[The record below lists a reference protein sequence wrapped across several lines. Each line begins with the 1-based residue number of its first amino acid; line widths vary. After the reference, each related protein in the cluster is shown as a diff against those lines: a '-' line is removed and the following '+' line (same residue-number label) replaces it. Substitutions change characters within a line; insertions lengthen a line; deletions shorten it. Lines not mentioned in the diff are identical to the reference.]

1 VLHSKEQLDKMLVLQ
16 DVSIKVEDKELLN
29 NVNLEFGPGIHFIVG
44 PNGAGKSTLAHAIMA
59 NPKYNTSG
67 SIVYNDTALDDLA
80 TWERAQLGLFIS
92 FQNPTPIEGLSNFRL
107 IKEAMDMGTTS
118 SIMDK
123 LNGFRALAKEL
134 NLPEGWDKKELNV
147 EASGGEKKKNELI
160 QMKMLDPAV
169 AILDEP
175 DSGLDVDAINSLI
188 EQLQDFNSKDKTII
202 IVSHY
207 EKLLKSFEPTTVT
220 VVANGTTS
228 QTTDAS
234 VVDKVLSDGFKDFV

>member
-1 VLHSKEQLDKMLVLQ
+1 MLVLQ
-16 DVSIKVEDKELLN
+16 DVGIKTEGKELLN

-59 NPKYNTSG
+59 NPKYEITG
-67 SIVYNDTALDDLA
+67 GMLYKDTALDDLA
-80 TWERAQLGLFIS
+80 TWERAQLGMFLS

-123 LNGFRALAKEL
+123 LSGFRGIAREL

-160 QMKMLDPAV
+160 QMKMLDPSV

-188 EQLQDFNSKDKTII
+188 EQLKDFNSDDKTII

-220 VVANGTTS
+220 VVANGTTT
-228 QTTDAS
+228 QTTDACYN
-234 VVDKVLSDGFKDFV
+234 VVNKVLAFGFKDFA

>member
-1 VLHSKEQLDKMLVLQ
+1 MLVLQ

-59 NPKYNTSG
+59 NPKYDITG
-67 SIVYNDTALDDLA
+67 GIMYKDTALDDLT

-123 LNGFRALAKEL
+123 LNGFRGLAKEL

-147 EASGGEKKKNELI
+147 QASGGEKKKNELI
-160 QMKMLDPAV
+160 QMKMLDPTV

-234 VVDKVLSDGFKDFV
+234 VVTKVLSDGFKDFA

>member
-1 VLHSKEQLDKMLVLQ
+1 MLVLQ
-16 DVSIKVEDKELLN
+16 DVSIKTEGKELLN

-59 NPKYNTSG
+59 NPKYDITG
-67 SIVYNDTALDDLA
+67 GMMYEDTALDDLT

-123 LNGFRALAKEL
+123 LNGFRGLAKEL

-147 EASGGEKKKNELI
+147 QASGGEKKKNELI
-160 QMKMLDPAV
+160 QMKMLDPTV

-188 EQLQDFNSKDKTII
+188 EQLKDFISDDKTII

-228 QTTDAS
+228 QTTDAN
-234 VVDKVLSDGFKDFV
+234 VVTKVLSDGFKDFA

>member
-1 VLHSKEQLDKMLVLQ
+1 MLVLQ

-67 SIVYNDTALDDLA
+67 GIVYNDTALDDLA

-123 LNGFRALAKEL
+123 LNGFRGLAKEL

>member
-1 VLHSKEQLDKMLVLQ
+1 MLVLQ

-67 SIVYNDTALDDLA
+67 GIVYNDTALDDLA

-123 LNGFRALAKEL
+123 LNGFRGLAKEL

-234 VVDKVLSDGFKDFV
+234 LVDKVLSDGFKDFV

>member
-1 VLHSKEQLDKMLVLQ
+1 MLILQ
-16 DVSIKVEDKELLN
+16 DVTIATEGKEILN

-44 PNGAGKSTLAHAIMA
+44 PNGAGKSTLAHAIMS
-59 NPKYNTSG
+59 NPKYDITG
-67 SIVYNDTALDDLA
+67 GMKYNDTQLDELA
-80 TWERAQLGLFIS
+80 TWERAQLGLFLS

-123 LNGFRALAKEL
+123 LNGFRGLAKEL

>member
-1 VLHSKEQLDKMLVLQ
+1 MLVLQ
-16 DVSIKVEDKELLN
+16 DVTIATEGKEILN

-44 PNGAGKSTLAHAIMA
+44 PNGAGKSTLAHAIMS
-59 NPKYNTSG
+59 NPKYDITG
-67 SIVYNDTALDDLA
+67 GMKYNDTQLDELT
-80 TWERAQLGLFIS
+80 TWERAQLGIFLS

-107 IKEAMDMGTTS
+107 IKEAMNMGTTS

-123 LNGFRALAKEL
+123 LNGFRGLAKEL

-147 EASGGEKKKNELI
+147 QASGGEKKKNELI
-160 QMKMLDPAV
+160 QMKMLDPSV

-188 EQLQDFNSKDKTII
+188 EQLADFNNKDKTII

-207 EKLLKSFEPTTVT
+207 EKLLKSFEPSTVT
-220 VVANGTTS
+220 VVANGTAT
-228 QTTDAS
+228 QTTDVS
-234 VVDKVLSDGFKDFV
+234 VVTKVLSDGFKDFA

>member
-1 VLHSKEQLDKMLVLQ
+1 MLVLQ

-67 SIVYNDTALDDLA
+67 GIVYNDTALDDLA

-123 LNGFRALAKEL
+123 LNGFRGLAKEL

-160 QMKMLDPAV
+160 QMKMLEPAV

>member
-1 VLHSKEQLDKMLVLQ
+1 MLVLQ
-16 DVSIKVEDKELLN
+16 DVGIKTEGKELLN
-29 NVNLEFGPGIHFIVG
+29 NINLEFGPGIHFIVG

-59 NPKYNTSG
+59 NPKYDISG
-67 SIVYNDTALDDLA
+67 GMLYKDTVLDDLA
-80 TWERAQLGLFIS
+80 TWERAQLGMFLS

-123 LNGFRALAKEL
+123 LSGFRGIAREL

-147 EASGGEKKKNELI
+147 QASGGEKKKNELI
-160 QMKMLDPAV
+160 QMKMLDPQL

-188 EQLQDFNSKDKTII
+188 KQLQDFNSEDKTII

-220 VVANGTTS
+220 VVANGTTK

-234 VVDKVLSDGFKDFV
+234 IVNKVLAFGFKDFA

>member
-1 VLHSKEQLDKMLVLQ
+1 MLVLQ
-16 DVSIKVEDKELLN
+16 DVSIKTEGKELLN

-59 NPKYNTSG
+59 NPKYDITG
-67 SIVYNDTALDDLA
+67 GMRYEDTALDDLT

-123 LNGFRALAKEL
+123 LNGFRGLAKEL

-147 EASGGEKKKNELI
+147 QASGGEKKKNELI
-160 QMKMLDPAV
+160 QMKMLDPTV

-188 EQLQDFNSKDKTII
+188 EQLKDFISDDKTII

-234 VVDKVLSDGFKDFV
+234 IVTKVLSDGFKDFA